1 MTSNEFSKIEQEWY
15 DMQHS
20 ILGAKAD
27 EYATEDRLHNFK
39 AISDLTRGKVT
50 PLQVAMILRGKQV
63 ISLYDRV
70 FSDDPVTTDF
80 FNEKAGDDANY
91 LVLAKALHAEEAEN
105 DLPHQSKNLI
115 NILAEELIRNSKHY
129 ATMET
134 DAEKEAFITARARQI
149 IDDMFPSMKKIK
161 EQSGSEHGG
170 IIHHTPRNFYEE
182 VVAHA
187 KEDK

>member
-20 ILGAKAD
+20 VLGVKAD

-39 AISDLTRGKVT
+39 TISDLTRGKVT

-63 ISLYDRV
+63 VSLYDRV

-91 LVLAKALHAEEAEN
+91 LVLAKALHAEE
-105 DLPHQSKNLI
+105 S
-115 NILAEELIRNSKHY
+115 EEPKKSNMVMPIEYNE
-129 ATMET
+129 ET
-134 DAEKEAFITARARQI
+134 DTYNYWSERYQEWFHDIDKI
-149 IDDMFPSMKKIK
+149 I
-161 EQSGSEHGG
+161 SEWSILKHLNLVR
-170 IIHHTPRNFYEE
+170 PRNFYEE
-182 VVAHA
+182 AVAHA
-187 KEDK
+187 KEEEYWKH